1 VLKFS
6 VQLPTDRVD
15 PERDF
20 GSAGAITQ
28 IARAIEKAG
37 FDACYVTEH
46 PFPPEHWLARGG
58 HHALDPFVSLALVA
72 AATRTL
78 RLHTHVLVLAYRNP
92 FLAAKAIAS
101 LDAVSGGRV
110 GVGAGAGYLADE
122 FAALGAAFDDRNDRF
137 DEAIRAMQA
146 AWTGEPVSMSGPG
159 FRAEENRMLPRP
171 VQRPHPPIWVGGN
184 SPRAIRRAAT
194 LGQGWSPFPLPA
206 SGAGPIRTSA
216 IESIGDLASGI
227 ARLGEQAE
235 RAGRKEPL
243 DVNFVPF
250 GLAMN
255 VRSMPEDEILL
266 EQFAALEDIGVTWVS
281 IGLPTSSRGLYLES
295 LARFSETF
303 LSSKER

>member
-1 VLKFS
+1 MLKFS

-15 PERDF
+15 QARDF
-20 GSAGAITQ
+20 GSADAITQ
-28 IARAIEKAG
+28 IARAIERAG
-37 FDACYVTEH
+37 FDACYVTDH

-78 RLHTHVLVLAYRNP
+78 RLHTNVLILAYRNP
-92 FLAAKAIAS
+92 FLTAKAIAS

-110 GVGAGAGYLADE
+110 GVGAGAGYLSDE
-122 FAALGAAFDDRNDRF
+122 FAALGASYEDRNERF

-146 AWTGEPVSMSGPG
+146 AWTGEPVLMSGAD
-159 FRAEENRMLPRP
+159 FRVESHRMRPRP
-171 VQRPHPPIWVGGN
+171 VQRPHPPIWIGGN
-184 SPRAIRRAAT
+184 SPRAIRRAVA

-206 SGAGPIRTSA
+206 SGAGAVRTSA

-227 ARLGEQAE
+227 ERLRVQAE
-235 RAGRKEPL
+235 REGRREPL

-255 VRSMPEDEILL
+255 VRSMPEDEILF
-266 EQFAALEDIGVTWVS
+266 EQFAALEAIGVTWVS

-295 LARFSETF
+295 LARFAETF
-303 LSSKER
+303 LSSHER